1 MANYLPQIAN
11 ANANAVANNN
21 FPFCMPKLDNIP
33 SVATLTAPN
42 EFLLHIFLSSKFL
55 LSNTN

>member
-1 MANYLPQIAN
+1 
-11 ANANAVANNN
+11 
-21 FPFCMPKLDNIP
+21 MPKLDNIP